1 MLRIGWI
8 GFHMEGIPAL
18 EAVLDQGI
26 PVQAV
31 ITLNGTQLAKRSAAV
46 DYGAVTSRHGV
57 PLYRVANINDEE
69 SVKLLR
75 GLALDVVFVL
85 GWSQIIRPP
94 ALTLPRLGMIG
105 AHASLLPHNR
115 GSAPI
120 NWTIIRGEKQA
131 GNTLMWL
138 ADGVDSGH
146 IIDQASF
153 PVTDY
158 DTCATLYEKVAE
170 SNREMVLRLLPKLL
184 RGEQVGRPQAH
195 TDEEVLPRRKP
206 EHGRVEW
213 FKGSR
218 AVYDFIRAL
227 ARPYPGA
234 FSSLDG
240 ERWMIW
246 QAALWPGEVPGPA
259 APGQVLGP
267 VVSPVP
273 GACGQAVACGRGAV
287 ILLEVED
294 KQGRVLKGPELSDQ
308 AWRGKVGTDG

>member
-8 GFHMEGIPAL
+8 GFHMEGLPAL
-18 EAVLDQGI
+18 QAVLEQGI

-31 ITLNGTQLAKRSAAV
+31 LTLNEEQFAKRSGGV
-46 DYGAVTSRHGV
+46 NYGPLTRRYGV
-57 PLYRVANINDEE
+57 PLYKIGNINDDE

-75 GLALDVVFVL
+75 ELALDVAIVL
-85 GWSQIIRPP
+85 GWSQIIRLP

-120 NWTIIRGEKQA
+120 NWALIRGEKQA

-138 ADGVDSGH
+138 ADGVDTGS
-146 IIDQASF
+146 IIDQVGF

-170 SNREMVLRLLPKLL
+170 SNREMVLRLIPRLL
-184 RGEQVGRPQAH
+184 NGERAGRPQPH
-195 TDEEVLPRRKP
+195 NGEEVLPRRKP

-213 FKGSR
+213 ARDSR

-227 ARPYPGA
+227 TRPYPGA
-234 FSSLDG
+234 FGRLDG
-240 ERWMIW
+240 ERWFIW
-246 QAALWPGEVPGPA
+246 QAALWPGERPGAPPA
-259 APGQVLGP
+259 GQVLGP

-273 GACGQAVACGRGAV
+273 EACGQAVACGQGAV

-308 AWRGKVGTDG
+308 PWRGKVWSDG